1 MVVDAGNTDTVVAVF
16 DGDTLVGERRVPTD
30 RRAAA
35 KAELAEMAALAPVSA
50 AVVATPGDDLDAAY
64 RRELTSLLGH
74 EPLVLKADP
83 VGPDRVANCAA
94 AHALLGS
101 ACIAVDMGTATTV
114 DVAGADGMF
123 AGGAI
128 APGLGVSMKALVEA
142 SERLPGIELSAP
154 PSAVGLD
161 TTAAMQSGLV
171 LGHAGLVD
179 GLVGRMRRERGAELQ
194 AVATGGFAA
203 IVAPHCETVSRV
215 VPDLTLRGLRLLW
228 QQRGPT
234 S

>member
-16 DGDTLVGERRVPTD
+16 DGDTLVAERRVPTD
-30 RRAAA
+30 RHAVA

-74 EPLVLKADP
+74 EPLVLSADP
-83 VGPDRVANCAA
+83 VGPDRLANCAA
-94 AHALLGS
+94 AHALLGG

-114 DVAGADGMF
+114 DVAGTDGMF
-123 AGGAI
+123 VGGAI
-128 APGLGVSMKALVEA
+128 APGLGVSMQALVEA

-154 PSAVGLD
+154 SAAVGLD

-179 GLVGRMRRERGAELQ
+179 GLVGRMRREREAELP
-194 AVATGGFAA
+194 AVATGGFATA
-203 IVAPHCETVSRV
+203 VAPHCDTVSRV

-228 QQRGPT
+228 QQRGAAR
-234 S
+234 